1 MNMSRQDT
9 EFAWPPSN
17 APATLQFNPVAPQL
31 GNKEVSCQIVTQF
44 SIFFDGTRN
53 HAEEDEP
60 SGSQSNIARLFGA
73 CLAEDR
79 DGQFCLYIPGV
90 GTPFPPIGEPVPHP
104 LGARDGAYG
113 DRRLRYAYL
122 YIANRIA
129 ELSGYPVIVEE
140 TDQALARAIEDE
152 AQVEVWTRKLSEI
165 FASPKPA
172 APQIV
177 GVTLDLFGFSRGATA
192 ARAFLNQLLE
202 WTGTRASHM
211 PPNLFGA
218 PLRVR
223 FVGLF
228 DTVASVHIADSMPLP
243 GDGHLKWAEPRL
255 MVIPAFVEQCVH
267 LVAAHEAR
275 NSFPLTTISASQQDA
290 PRRLEIIYPGMHS
303 DVGGGYGPRSQ
314 GKGTLAAGQVRQSEA
329 DMLSQIPLND
339 MYDRAHAAGV
349 PLMGR
354 SDLEQAGKAS
364 RFTVSPELQRAY
376 DTYQRTLNASS
387 SGAPLLTQIHMHYL
401 HYLGWRKHVL
411 QRDTL
416 IAMPFMQRCRD
427 GEPQDFVNLDQAN
440 VEFQAYIVPF
450 MRPSDRAVIQ
460 AGKVL
465 VVRDYLLRQYDCM
478 KLYDR
483 YWAGLPT
490 PGEPL
495 RALLEGYA
503 HDSRAAFV
511 LTDPQCERD
520 YQTMHADLERL
531 DAQHLESLR
540 LHEAERA
547 HKMQQYEEALDRHD
561 NEVFVPGGWMQTK
574 PPRPKPPLIRPVP
587 EDPLNEADRKA
598 LETYRSGR
606 KPIFSDA
613 HPGSSMDGK
622 EDALDLIAR
631 FSRREVRWS
640 YLRRRQVFRA
650 VKGMTDNPRG
660 EVSDN
665 SKMRRLTYADGLS

>member
-1 MNMSRQDT
+1 MSVSKQNI
-9 EFAWPPSN
+9 EFAWPPSD

-31 GNKEVSCQIVTQF
+31 GTDTAPCQIATQF

-60 SGSQSNIARLFGA
+60 SGSQSNIARLFET
-73 CLAEDR
+73 CLAEDQG
-79 DGQFCLYIPGV
+79 GQFRLYIPGV

-129 ELSGYPVIVEE
+129 ELRGYPLIVEE

-152 AQVEVWTRKLSEI
+152 TQVAVWTGKLSEI
-165 FASPKPA
+165 FAKPKPA

-177 GVTLDLFGFSRGATA
+177 SITLDLFGFSRGATA

-202 WTGTRASHM
+202 WTGTWASHM

-223 FVGLF
+223 FMGLF

-267 LVAAHEAR
+267 MVAAHEAR

-314 GKGTLAAGQVRQSEA
+314 GKGTLASAQVRGSEA
-329 DMLSQIPLND
+329 GMLSQIPLND
-339 MYDRAHAAGV
+339 MYDRACAAGV
-349 PLMGR
+349 PLMDR
-354 SDLEQAGKAS
+354 SKLVRHRTAS
-364 RFTVSPELQRAY
+364 KFTVSPELQRAF
-376 DTYQRTLNASS
+376 DSYQRTLHAFS
-387 SGAPLLTQIHMHYL
+387 SGAPLLTQIHQHYL

-411 QRDTL
+411 QRGTF
-416 IAMPFMQRCRD
+416 IAMPFMQRCRN

-440 VEFQAYIVPF
+440 VELQTYIVPF
-450 MRPSDRAVIQ
+450 MRSSDRAVIQ
-460 AGKVL
+460 AGKTL
-465 VVRDYLLRQYDCM
+465 VVHDYLLRQHDCM

-483 YWAGLPT
+483 YWAALPA

-531 DAQHLESLR
+531 DAQYRESLR
-540 LHEAERA
+540 LHEAERV
-547 HKMQQYEEALDRHD
+547 HKVQQYEKALDSHD

-574 PPRPKPPLIRPVP
+574 QPRPKPPLIRPLP

-613 HPGSSMDGK
+613 RPGSSMDGK
-622 EDALDLIAR
+622 EDALDVIAK

-650 VKGMTDNPRG
+650 VTGTTDNPRG
-660 EVSDN
+660 EVRDN
-665 SKMRRLTYADGLS
+665 SKMSRLAFADGLS